1 MTQTR
6 PHNDR
11 FPTDPFLTIVIVLLT
26 ATAIHQVG
34 RLTLEQAQAL
44 GALGAFAELA
54 LFAARFI
61 RERR

>member
-1 MTQTR
+1 MTGFST
-6 PHNDR
+6 HNDR
-11 FPTDPFLTIVIVLLT
+11 FPTDPFLTIAIVLLA
-26 ATAIHQVG
+26 ATAIHQAG

-44 GALGAFAELA
+44 GALGTFAELA